1 MSLNPFTSASASATR
16 CVATADC
23 VFASDAPSAK
33 LSFNISAFNGNTT
46 NFNKCAPPPSSK
58 LSAVPVQPQERPSF
72 STGNKRIGG
81 VGMMMPM

>member
-1 MSLNPFTSASASATR
+1 MSLNPTSPATASATR
-16 CVATADC
+16 GASAAHR
-23 VFASDAPSAK
+23 VFRPDAPSAK

-58 LSAVPVQPQERPSF
+58 LSAVPVQPRELPSF

-81 VGMMMPM
+81 AGMMMPM

>member
-1 MSLNPFTSASASATR
+1 MSLNPTFPTSPALAVTSAHR
-16 CVATADC
+16 
-23 VFASDAPSAK
+23 VFRSDAPSAK

-58 LSAVPVQPQERPSF
+58 LSAVPVQPLELPSF

-81 VGMMMPM
+81 AGMMMPM

>member
-1 MSLNPFTSASASATR
+1 MSLNPFTPASASATR
-16 CVATADC
+16 CVATTDC

-58 LSAVPVQPQERPSF
+58 LSAVPVQPQEGPSF
-72 STGNKRIGG
+72 STGNKRIGT
-81 VGMMMPM
+81 GMMMPM